1 MAKLT
6 KSNRLKTKEDSN
18 QGLCQCVSQKLVDN
32 IKSGRSCNYSDV
44 KLILDNEQTCVE
56 PLHLLNK
63 VVDDARK
70 RVIYF
75 SCLEGQVLK
84 RLI

>member
-1 MAKLT
+1 M
-6 KSNRLKTKEDSN
+6 
-18 QGLCQCVSQKLVDN
+18 SQKLVDN

-56 PLHLLNK
+56 PLHRLNK

-70 RVIYF
+70 RFIYF
-75 SCLEGQVLK
+75 FGRTSVEKTQIDHK
-84 RLI
+84 SQLIRMRA